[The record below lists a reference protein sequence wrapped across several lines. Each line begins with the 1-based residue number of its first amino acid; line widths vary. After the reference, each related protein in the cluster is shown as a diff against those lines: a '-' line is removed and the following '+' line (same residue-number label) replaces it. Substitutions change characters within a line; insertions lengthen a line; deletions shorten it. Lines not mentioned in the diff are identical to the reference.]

1 MTCFFEKFAILIQII
16 FLKSRKN
23 KKLPDY
29 RRGLVFLQPKV
40 PITFEDIPGFQ
51 MQQDYKQ
58 IHLAPKGES

>member
-1 MTCFFEKFAILIQII
+1 MNQNI
-16 FLKSRKN
+16 FSKEPKKL
-23 KKLPDY
+23 KLPDY

-51 MQQDYKQ
+51 MRQDYKQ